1 MENLNF
7 NKVIDEIFLPLIE
20 EHSEDMNK
28 ILNEDPIL
36 KLKVEE
42 ELKRIIEKREL
53 NKLKNI

>member
-42 ELKRIIEKREL
+42 KLKRILEKREL